1 MPINFIPIQTDGQD
15 QIDVALVSS
24 DWENGDPLISI
35 SGSIV
40 KKDMVVQSL
49 LHPTNMNLDP
59 SQLVDIFDDMY
70 FQGENDYVEASGCFH
85 TYFRADLEDVP
96 FKTQFKT
103 RMKPRFGHKPISRIG
118 ENTKYN
124 YSYIIRYKSADPTF
138 EDVYTPVLQTPLSG
152 IISKAIYPDKDF
164 FWMQA
169 SGVLQVNSSGV
180 VTTDLYLNINHSP
193 EPYGYELQNVTE
205 GGGYELYIE
214 DGLNDYS
221 YDIHG
226 NKYDIGAPVPV
237 DNFYTTPNILLTL
250 PYASTKSDGTEIK
263 QDYTIKLRY
272 KDQAGDYTKYIIF
285 NTKNLSETDTDLQTG
300 ENLDKLAN
308 TKWLFHSPIVVDS
321 TISHKYR
328 LSLDI
333 FDMKNVSNKYEKSG
347 TYYSKYYTMD
357 SPIYSVFILTKDS
370 FPKGI
375 GVDSIK
381 YFIKFGEQEKIQISP
396 SNRDTESII
405 ENGTETIIPKVMIID
420 KIENTEA
427 NTLIKQITAEE
438 SIYSFQIIIEF
449 DVNEYVNNEFFIP
462 PSIDSYECHV
472 TDRTSFLRI

>member
-24 DWENGDPLISI
+24 DWIDGDPLITL

-49 LHPTNMNLDP
+49 LHPTDMNLD
-59 SQLVDIFDDMY
+59 STTILNIFNSMY
-70 FQGENDYVEASGCFH
+70 YEGESEYVEASGCFH
-85 TYFRADLEDVP
+85 SYFRADLEDVP
-96 FKTQFKT
+96 FETKIKT
-103 RMKPRFGHKPISRIG
+103 RMDPRFSNKPISRIG
-118 ENTKYN
+118 ENTNYD
-124 YSYIIRYKSADPTF
+124 YSYTIRYKSADPIF
-138 EDVYTPVLQTPLSG
+138 EDVYAPSVQTALSG

-169 SGVLQVNSSGV
+169 SGVLITTPSG

-193 EPYGYELQNVTE
+193 EQYGGYELQNVSV

-214 DGLNDYS
+214 DGLADYS
-221 YDIHG
+221 YGIDG
-226 NKYDIGAPVPV
+226 TKYTIGTLPSG
-237 DNFYTTPNILLTL
+237 NFYTTPNILLTL

-285 NTKNLSETDTDLQTG
+285 NTKNLSETDSDLQTG
-300 ENLDKLAN
+300 ENLDNLYSKQ
-308 TKWLFHSPIVVDS
+308 WVFHKPILIDED
-321 TISHKYR
+321 ISNKYR

-333 FDMKNVSNKYEKSG
+333 FDMKNVSNKYAKSG

-357 SPIYSVFILTKDS
+357 SPIYSLFLITKDS

-375 GVDSIK
+375 GMDSIK

-405 ENGTETIIPKVMIID
+405 IDGKETIIPKVMVID

-427 NTLIKQITAEE
+427 NTLIKQITSEE
-438 SIYSFQIIIEF
+438 SIYSFQVIIIF
-449 DVNEYVNNEFFIP
+449 DVNDYVDNNFFIP